1 MLKRFKRLLREIRRN
16 SILQE
21 RYKGFFVFL
30 ILMMVVLSFTSLLNA
45 RVGGGHGYSGK
56 GGGGSGGS
64 GGGDGIIFLV
74 HLIFRYPKIGI
85 PIVVIVIFFYLRSKS
100 KNPQPQQTYSSIKS
114 TITMLPLAS
123 KQRDASVSQLQKKDP
138 NFSLPL
144 FLDFAQLL
152 YINIF
157 QMAGKHQLDKMK
169 VYLAPSLLEKMENN
183 CRSIQEIKDIIIG
196 SCSIVGIDL
205 VNQEEDLIALTFET
219 NYAVKAAENQK
230 TSIYTYYEYAKW
242 ILARK
247 KGIISKGPGEM
258 NRIGCP
264 QCGGSLDDNP
274 EGKCSYCGHEFH
286 NGVITWYVKSIT
298 LLDQTLKSPEISG
311 GYAVEKGTQLPTLF
325 QPEFQQRFIDFKNKY
340 PDFDESQFTQRA
352 IYIFKNLQQAWTTQK
367 WELARPYETDH
378 LFQTHLYWIN
388 LYKKERVRN
397 VLKDIQVSK
406 VQLVKIRSDA
416 YYDALTVRIYAAMID
431 YTETIGGNLMG
442 GDPKH
447 SRPFSEYW
455 TFIRRAGVKGTDKK
469 TDQCPNC
476 GNTLKIGM
484 VGKCEY
490 CGSKITTG
498 EFHWVLSMI
507 EQDDGY
513 TG

>member
-1 MLKRFKRLLREIRRN
+1 MTKLSQRKRFFLFLMLMI
-16 SILQE
+16 IVL
-21 RYKGFFVFL
+21 GFA
-30 ILMMVVLSFTSLLNA
+30 SLLDA
-45 RVGGGHGYSGK
+45 RVGGGQGYS
-56 GGGGSGGS
+56 GGGGSGGGS
-64 GGGDGIIFLV
+64 GGGGGDGLIFLV
-74 HLIFRYPKIGI
+74 HLIIRYPKIGI
-85 PIVVIVIFFYLRSKS
+85 PIAVIVIIVYLRSKS
-100 KNPQPQQTYSSIKS
+100 KNPQPQNPYTSLKS
-114 TITMLPLAS
+114 PITMLPLNS
-123 KQRDASVSQLQKKDP
+123 KQRDASVNQLIKEDP

-157 QMAGKHQLDKMK
+157 QFAGKHQLDKMK
-169 VYLAPSLLEKMENN
+169 VYLDPSIHEKMERN
-183 CRSIQEIKDIIIG
+183 CQGIQEIRDIIIG

-205 VNQEEDLIALTFET
+205 DNPGENLIALTYES
-219 NYAVKAAENQK
+219 NYTVRGAAAANQEP
-230 TSIYTYYEYAKW
+230 SYYTYYEHSKW
-242 ILARK
+242 VLARK
-247 KGIISKGPGEM
+247 KEIISKGPGEM

-264 QCGGSLDDNP
+264 QCGGSLDDSP

-298 LLDQTLKSPEISG
+298 LLDQTLKSPELSG

-325 QPEFQQRFIDFKNKY
+325 QPELQQRFADFKTKY
-340 PDFDESQFTQRA
+340 PSFNESAFTERV
-352 IYIFKNLQQAWTTQK
+352 IYIFKILQQAWTSQK

-378 LFQTHLYWIN
+378 LFQTHLYWLN
-388 LYKKERVRN
+388 LYKKEQVRN

-406 VQLVKIRSDA
+406 VHLVKIQSDA
-416 YYDALTVRIYAAMID
+416 YYDALTVRVYASMID
-431 YTETIGGNLMG
+431 YTETFSGNLMG

-447 SRPFSEYW
+447 PRAFSEYW
-455 TFIRRAGVKGTDKK
+455 TFIRRSGVKETGKK

-476 GNTLKIGM
+476 GNSLKIGM

-498 EFHWVLSMI
+498 EFDWVLSMI
-507 EQDDGY
+507 EQDESY